1 MMNRQRIQEVISL
14 YALLILAVCL
24 QTGCGG
30 YTDPPQEF
38 KASYIIT
45 EVSGMGELGTI
56 DEFEKG
62 LSLLKMD
69 NGKTPEIHGWKK
81 DDNVYQLCFSMK
93 DQDCVAQFT
102 FILGGTSVDPK
113 KIGKACTLDY
123 VTAGEGRSEGVGAS
137 SVILLAVNALQESGV
152 ETSIQKHEKQKKAEE
167 QENLRKLREQNDALD
182 KKNQADA
189 ELRAFIDS
197 LSRYV
202 ISKKIITQI
211 QEDKSIN
218 SKADVV
224 AYIAKNKESIAAAR
238 KTNIYIMATIYN
250 GGLSSEYSQVMS
262 KVENN
267 ELKTI
272 DDVKAYLTSN
282 NLDEAVS
289 RNEFETFRNNMD
301 SAFMDSASDSV
312 NGERTKALTDLKNA
326 MMQNTVSNMNQVAEF
341 LRSKGIDLTRYNR
354 YLCLKKLASFSE
366 DEQLSDHILKSDF
379 FSRLHADIKAKIAN
393 NAFSNANDMEDYY
406 YEKCLDEATK

>member
-1 MMNRQRIQEVISL
+1 MMIRQRIQEVISL

-24 QTGCGG
+24 SGCGG

-38 KASYIIT
+38 KDSYIIT

-93 DQDCVAQFT
+93 DQDCIAQFT
-102 FILGGTSVDPK
+102 FILGGTGVDPK
-113 KIGKACTLDY
+113 KIGKTCTLDY
-123 VTAGEGRSEGVGAS
+123 VIAGDGRSENVGAS
-137 SVILLAVNALQESGV
+137 SVIMLAVNALQESGV
-152 ETSIQKHEKQKKAEE
+152 ETSIQKHEKQKKAED

-218 SKADVV
+218 SKADVA

-250 GGLSSEYSQVMS
+250 GGLSSEYSRVMN
-262 KVENN
+262 KVESN

-272 DDVKAYLTSN
+272 DDVKAYLKSN

-301 SAFMDSASDSV
+301 SAFTDSASESV

-354 YLCLKKLASFSE
+354 YLCVKKLASFSE

-393 NAFSNANDMEDYY
+393 SAFSNVGDMENYY
-406 YEKCLDEATK
+406 YEKCLDEAIK